1 MILFSPGFSG
11 SQLTSGVVWNTTAVS
26 SLVAS
31 GSIKS
36 TVPHAVFS
44 TRLTFIILEE
54 IGMMEGSEGAKG
66 AHVSGFGLS
75 PPSPRMHFD
84 RFLGHLLAIDE
95 LL

>member
-1 MILFSPGFSG
+1 MIYFLRDSLAP
-11 SQLTSGVVWNTTAVS
+11 QLTSGIVWNTTAVS

-54 IGMMEGSEGAKG
+54 RGMVEGSEGAKG

-75 PPSPRMHFD
+75 SLSPHA
-84 RFLGHLLAIDE
+84 L
-95 LL
+95 

>member
-54 IGMMEGSEGAKG
+54 RGMVEGSEGAKG

-75 PPSPRMHFD
+75 SLSPHA
-84 RFLGHLLAIDE
+84 L
-95 LL
+95 